1 MENGEFWNM
10 QKRIRVSGINPRYL
24 EDETGK
30 TYLPIGCNLCFF
42 RDSERVPEETVLETY
57 RAWMTDFAAN
67 GGNFMRVW
75 LGVPFFDV
83 MPERIGRYDGT
94 ATEHI
99 RYIVNLAER
108 LGLRVKFTL
117 EHFRSIEGQ
126 SEAESFPGVVKFHK
140 PLYAGLVSTMREYLN
155 SPECRKAYLDKARYL
170 AEQGFGDSPAVIAW
184 ELWNEINSIGP
195 VRDIGPWSDYMIG
208 ELRKI
213 FPRQLIVQNL
223 GSFSGTSAYQIYDYL
238 ATVRNNGFLQAH
250 RYLDPGAQMDVCRG
264 AMDVL
269 CADCIRELHDRN
281 PAVPAILA
289 ETGAVEANHAR
300 YSDLYDADREGTLLH
315 DMLFAPFF
323 AGSAGCGQPWHWDH
337 IYLSRYGLWY
347 HFARFAKAVEGVDPA
362 AEQFAPF
369 HTETH
374 RLRVYGLRGRTM
386 DLLWCRD
393 KRNDWRSELVGHC
406 PPEPVTGER
415 IPVGGTECS
424 CYLPWEDRT
433 EPATVRDGWCI
444 LPEFKRSIVVK
455 CRHSR

>member
-10 QKRIRVSGINPRYL
+10 QKRIRVSGINSRYL

-126 SEAESFPGVVKFHK
+126 PEAESFPGVVKFHK

-184 ELWNEINSIGP
+184 ELWNEINCIGP

-300 YSDLYDADREGTLLH
+300 YSGLYDADREGTLLH
-315 DMLFAPFF
+315 DMLFAPF
-323 AGSAGCGQPWHWDH
+323 S
-337 IYLSRYGLWY
+337 
-347 HFARFAKAVEGVDPA
+347 PA
-362 AEQFAPF
+362 A
-369 HTETH
+369 
-374 RLRVYGLRGRTM
+374 RGADNRGTGIT
-386 DLLWCRD
+386 
-393 KRNDWRSELVGHC
+393 SIF
-406 PPEPVTGER
+406 PVTGFGTILRASQKRWRGSTPRRNSLPRSIRRHIVCVYTDCADGQWTCYGAGTRETT
-415 IPVGGTECS
+415 GGANS
-424 CYLPWEDRT
+424 SG
-433 EPATVRDGWCI
+433 TVR
-444 LPEFKRSIVVK
+444 RN
-455 CRHSR
+455 R